1 MVSSNYSPSTLSQ
14 LPAIQTFQMDGEGIG
29 NIPNAVNLFRGDVN
43 LPLDLISLPGR
54 GDLDVKVTIIYQSN
68 IQNLVDTW
76 NVEAPTGIL
85 GLGWSM
91 PYEMIAIDNRNT
103 GSIYDNRYYLV
114 SGGSANRLYQDGIA
128 QDGAWNF
135 ETEDYK
141 PWDIKYYPKEEKWV
155 IIKENGIKQ
164 IYGGKKD
171 SFPENNQYIQWGVKW
186 GGNNGNW
193 IDSTTNISGQES
205 FALGW
210 NLAEIQN
217 TWGEKVTF
225 SYEVVDAKEI
235 GRGGYEYTQAPYLTK
250 ITALDGRT
258 ITFNYEDKQ
267 YDNQIKEYQIPH
279 ESSSNIHAYQDKYE
293 TKFLSSIE
301 VREEASNSLLFSLQF
316 DYQLENVYLNDLNN
330 ADFYK
335 RYLTGITQKNPEGE
349 SLPGYKFE
357 YYTKDINNNIHRG
370 VLKQI
375 VYPAGGIAT
384 FNYEKK
390 NLIGTDKKTTI
401 YGQGIPRVWFG
412 NDYVVVTYYD
422 DNRGNLDIKVYSWNG
437 NWIDYSASSGGFN
450 FKLDIDSL
458 QVVTQADFFALSFK
472 QTNQNVMNVYL
483 FHQDM
488 GRFGQW
494 SYENYFL
501 DLAASDVQTHL
512 AVGSNFVVFCASGKG
527 DLGLYVWNQQS
538 KNWDNR
544 GENITIDQGNYVL
557 DAFGNYFTIGIY
569 DAAAKRCE
577 MLLYYQDEIYKNWT
591 RQRHCYYQSS

>member
-1 MVSSNYSPSTLSQ
+1 MMVYSNYSPSTLSQ
-14 LPAIQTFQMDGEGIG
+14 LPAIQTFQMDGGGIG

-43 LPLDLISLPGR
+43 LPLELISLPGR
-54 GDLDVKVTIIYQSN
+54 GDLDVKVVIIYQSN

-76 NVEAPTGIL
+76 NLEAPTGIL

-114 SGGSANRLYQDGIA
+114 SGGSANRLYQDGVT

-141 PWDIKYYPKEEKWV
+141 PWDIRYYPNEEKWV

-164 IYGGKKD
+164 IYGGKTD
-171 SFPENNQYIQWGVKW
+171 NFPENNPYIQWAIKW
-186 GGNNGNW
+186 GGRNGNW
-193 IDSTTNISGQES
+193 IDSTTNILGQEP

-210 NLAEIQN
+210 NLAEIEN

-225 SYEVVDAKEI
+225 SYEVDLKQI
-235 GRGGYEYTQAPYLTK
+235 GSGGYKHTQAPYLTK

-258 ITFNYEDKQ
+258 VTFNYQDKQ
-267 YDNQIKEYQIPH
+267 YDNQIREYQIPH
-279 ESSSNIHAYQDKYE
+279 ESSGQSNLHAYQDRYE

-301 VREEASNSLLFSLQF
+301 VKEEESDSLLFSFEF
-316 DYQLENVYLNDLNN
+316 DYELNNVSLNDFNDP
-330 ADFYK
+330 DFYK
-335 RYLTGITQKNPEGE
+335 RYLTRITQKNPEGE

-357 YYTKDINNNIHRG
+357 YYTKDLNDNIHRG
-370 VLKQI
+370 VLKHI
-375 VYPAGGIAT
+375 TYPAGGIAT

-390 NLIGTDKKTTI
+390 NLIGTERKTTI

-412 NDYVVVTYYD
+412 SDYVVVTYYD
-422 DNRGNLDIKVYSWNG
+422 DSRGNLDVKVYSWNG

-450 FKLDIDSL
+450 FQLDIDSL

-472 QTNQNVMNVYL
+472 QTNQNLMNVYL

-501 DLAASDVQTHL
+501 NLAASDV
-512 AVGSNFVVFCASGKG
+512 
-527 DLGLYVWNQQS
+527 
-538 KNWDNR
+538 
-544 GENITIDQGNYVL
+544 
-557 DAFGNYFTIGIY
+557 
-569 DAAAKRCE
+569 
-577 MLLYYQDEIYKNWT
+577 
-591 RQRHCYYQSS
+591 